1 MKQVFPWLMS
11 PGGRLASFSS
21 SSRRFFS
28 QYSSCGVCLLL
39 CLIID
44 GGCLDVRSHR
54 KKGYGTVHNA
64 RQKAGGTDYYS
75 RVDSVMRSAGRE
87 CQSVGGGS
95 RARAATSHSVQI
107 DEAGHEDR
115 C

>member
-1 MKQVFPWLMS
+1 MVLKLHEIVQWACRNELRTQAALRHWRVDRERGRGTGRTPWSVEFMKQVFPWLMS

-44 GGCLDVRSHR
+44 GGCLDVRNHR
-54 KKGYGTVHNA
+54 K
-64 RQKAGGTDYYS
+64 
-75 RVDSVMRSAGRE
+75 
-87 CQSVGGGS
+87 
-95 RARAATSHSVQI
+95 
-107 DEAGHEDR
+107 
-115 C
+115 

>member
-54 KKGYGTVHNA
+54 K
-64 RQKAGGTDYYS
+64 
-75 RVDSVMRSAGRE
+75 
-87 CQSVGGGS
+87 
-95 RARAATSHSVQI
+95 
-107 DEAGHEDR
+107 
-115 C
+115 